1 MNNKKCY
8 NKGIKLTK
16 EAIFIEVKNNK
27 NLIVVSSVIGLCLLV
42 ILLVF
47 GFGHH
52 PGKVYEA
59 TTSINGQETPTK
71 TYYVFDER
79 NHLYGS
85 TTDRKKALEAGHN
98 VRKSLNNDEVI
109 KKSMLYFKTNIK
121 DGDKTEIGNY
131 QEKNNRYSLEAVK
144 NSISDNKT
152 KPSIAK
158 ASSNTYTELDVH
170 DNRVTI
176 KTLVAGNGK
185 WDTVATSKGTFRQIK

>member
-1 MNNKKCY
+1 MKD
-8 NKGIKLTK
+8 
-16 EAIFIEVKNNK
+16 NK
-27 NLIVVSSVIGLCLLV
+27 NLIVIGGIVGLCLLV
-42 ILLVF
+42 IALVF

-59 TTSINGQETPTK
+59 TTSINGQGTSTK
-71 TYYVFDER
+71 TYYIFDER

-85 TTDRKKALEAGHN
+85 TSDRKKALKAGHN
-98 VRKSLNNDEVI
+98 VRKSLNNDEGI

-144 NSISDNKT
+144 NSVSDSKT
-152 KPSIAK
+152 KPSVAK
-158 ASSNTYTELDVH
+158 ASPNTYTELDVH
-170 DNRVTI
+170 GNRVTI

-185 WDTVATSKGTFRQIK
+185 WDTVAISKGTFQQIK